1 MKQNKF
7 TAALSVAT
15 LLLASAALIASDT
28 PHESSYAEVT
38 RTVEVGDFDAMA
50 ATYHKDAILVT
61 AQSSSPISEAIARWR
76 VDGVKL
82 AAEGS
87 AATVAFRFSEHRH
100 GETTALETGIFR
112 YSITNRAGEE
122 TAYLVH
128 FEDLLIKQN
137 GNWLTMM
144 ERQMEDAT
152 QVEWDELTE

>member
-1 MKQNKF
+1 VKRNKL
-7 TAALSVAT
+7 TGALSVAT
-15 LLLASAALIASDT
+15 FLLAPAFLMASDT

-61 AQSSSPISEAIARWR
+61 AKSSSPISEAIAKWR
-76 VDGVKL
+76 LDGVTL

-100 GETTALETGIFR
+100 GETTSLETGIFR

-152 QVEWDELTE
+152 QVEWDELKE

>member
-1 MKQNKF
+1 
-7 TAALSVAT
+7 
-15 LLLASAALIASDT
+15 
-28 PHESSYAEVT
+28 
-38 RTVEVGDFDAMA
+38 VGDFDAMA

-61 AQSSSPISEAIARWR
+61 AQSSSPISEAIAKWR
-76 VDGVKL
+76 VDGAKL

-100 GETTALETGIFR
+100 GETTSLETGIFR

-137 GNWLTMM
+137 GNWLTIM